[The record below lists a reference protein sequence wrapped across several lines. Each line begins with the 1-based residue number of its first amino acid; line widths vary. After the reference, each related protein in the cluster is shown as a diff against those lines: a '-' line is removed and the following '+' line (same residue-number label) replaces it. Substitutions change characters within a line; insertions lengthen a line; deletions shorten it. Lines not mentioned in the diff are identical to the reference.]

1 MTQRTKTKRPVK
13 RQVNRLLAFLD
24 GLQEALRVKLEML
37 HAFPVLLERERREGG
52 EDVGRLIEMSAQT
65 AQHVAVLTRM
75 LARFG
80 AACDYNPLST
90 VAGDDR
96 HHPLKR
102 QLMRETL
109 CRQVFEE
116 CREHLRLSWK
126 DSSTLKAALAE
137 QIETLTVE
145 CFKNV
150 RHLRAAL
157 ESPSRVGR
165 RLIIQHQTAAAF

>member
-1 MTQRTKTKRPVK
+1 MTQSTKTKRPVK

-37 HAFPVLLERERREGG
+37 HAFPQLIERERRESGNG
-52 EDVGRLIEMSAQT
+52 IGQLIEMNAQT
-65 AQHVAVLTRM
+65 ALHVAVLTRM

-90 VAGDDR
+90 VSGDDR
-96 HHPLKR
+96 LHPLKR

-109 CRQVFEE
+109 CRQIFEE

-126 DSSTLKAALAE
+126 DSSMLKATIAE

-145 CFKNV
+145 CLANI
-150 RHLRAAL
+150 RHFRFVL
-157 ESPSRVGR
+157 ESPERVGK
-165 RLIIQHQTAAAF
+165 RLVHLHQTVAAL